1 MRCTLI
7 LSLALAAG
15 CASNSSRPTGAES
28 PAGKTAEGPTPQ
40 RAIFSTISTL
50 RATYADIP
58 GASESVVRA
67 EPAAVRESIRKMFK
81 LLEIPLTVDDPK
93 QDAIGNTDFQKIAR
107 VGNHPMTQLVDCGS
121 SAIGP
126 RAATHRMYMSLVS
139 IVDSLNPRSARV
151 KTTLTASARDM
162 SGNDNT
168 RLHCGSTG
176 ALERIISDSVT
187 AFAER

>member
-1 MRCTLI
+1 M
-7 LSLALAAG
+7 AAG
-15 CASNSSRPTGAES
+15 CASNSSRTSTGAES
-28 PAGKTAEGPTPQ
+28 PAGKAEDAPTAR
-40 RAIFSTISTL
+40 RAVFSTISTI
-50 RATYADIP
+50 RTTYADVP

-107 VGNHPMTQLVDCGS
+107 IGNRPMTQLVDCGS

-139 IVDSLNPRSARV
+139 IVDSLTPRSARV

-176 ALERIISDSVT
+176 ALERIISDSLT